1 MQAFD
6 IASLIS
12 PSSANNNSF
21 LNANPALISKQ
32 FKDLLEACSREE
44 ENPGNQSTSS
54 NSSGDGHHDDDDID
68 SPQHSSG
75 GPMRIASSPYGFGKC
90 SEFTDPSARRYRTA
104 FSREQIEILE
114 KEFSR
119 ENYVSKT
126 RRSELSHELK
136 LPEATIKVWF
146 QNRRMKDKR
155 QRMTIVNWPQ
165 FEQLMLQNQL
175 YMYAWRQN
183 SLMGQNMA
191 KGAFPSQNMMM
202 NPLLGMPSMPSFP
215 IPSTD
220 TPLPSTQSTTI
231 FSQTTVNKDT
241 KLESELTPQ
250 KLENI
255 EATSLPTSVANDSCE
270 GLAKSLEKET

>member
-12 PSSANNNSF
+12 PTSQNSSF

-44 ENPGNQSTSS
+44 DNPGNQSTSS
-54 NSSGDGHHDDDDID
+54 TSSGDGQHEDDEIGM
-68 SPQHSSG
+68 QNSSI
-75 GPMRIASSPYGFGKC
+75 GPIHRMDNSPYGFGKC
-90 SEFTDPSARRYRTA
+90 NEYSDPSVRRYRTA
-104 FSREQIEILE
+104 FSREQIDVLE
-114 KEFSR
+114 KEFAR
-119 ENYVSKT
+119 ENYVSKI

-175 YMYAWRQN
+175 YMYAWRQGSMMN
-183 SLMGQNMA
+183 PNMA
-191 KGAFPSQNMMM
+191 KGFPNQGPMV
-202 NPLLGMPSMPSFP
+202 NPLLNLPQMSGFP
-215 IPSTD
+215 IPSTEQ
-220 TPLPSTQSTTI
+220 PLPSTQIIAQNMTMSSPDVKE
-231 FSQTTVNKDT
+231 FAKEPEKHENPV
-241 KLESELTPQ
+241 TPT
-250 KLENI
+250 E
-255 EATSLPTSVANDSCE
+255 TSVPN
-270 GLAKSLEKET
+270 KEVEASETPSECSKE